1 MQRLEMKR
9 NQSPPDDRP
18 NMSDL
23 RILLLGKN
31 LSENRRVANFILDE
45 NMFGKTKHPLYVE
58 EHSRKVEG
66 RNMTVIIHTDLL
78 NTTHTVLQII
88 QKVSQLSSPE
98 PDVMILVLQHYDFSQ
113 ENRDILSFVLSR
125 FGEQLKNRT
134 LVLTTDRETHGA
146 GLTSGKENKCIH
158 QITAEC
164 GGGHL
169 HLQTHQRSEILR
181 KVDEIIKREYSS
193 STRFEE
199 TQRDT
204 SVDQG
209 DNRLT
214 RFKETQPGT
223 SVHHGGRL
231 TRFEETRRDTS
242 VDHRGRLTRFKET
255 QPGTSVDHGGRLTRF
270 EETRRDTS
278 VDHGGSILMRVL
290 KSGVSMISWPRKH
303 KLNLVLCGSDA
314 DLKTSVSKLIRG
326 KKTST
331 SGQRSSSE
339 CVRIEGEVSGRQITL
354 VELPALS
361 QISEEEVMHQSLHC
375 VSLCDPGVHVFL
387 IIIPVGPLTDEDKA
401 ETLKIQKIFYSR
413 DHFMVLFT
421 SRMTVDEPV
430 TDIAKSIIKSQS
442 LCGGRHKVMGLN
454 KHDNTKQISELLD
467 YIENM
472 KTEPYS
478 PLMYVR
484 AQDKRRIDETEKYKE
499 ELKRMETENKELQ
512 EKLQRY
518 GEESPDDLKCLR
530 FVLIGRT
537 GSGKSATGNT
547 ILGREEF
554 DTELSSVSVTS
565 VCQKGVG
572 EVDGKS
578 VAVVDTPGLFD
589 TSLSNEQV
597 MDELV
602 KCVSLSAPGPH
613 VFIIVLS
620 LGRFTKEEV
629 DTLHLIK
636 KMFGPQAAQFSIV
649 LFTRGD
655 DLGKTSIQSFIENSA
670 DLKKLIRDCGN
681 RYLVFNNRQEQDRT
695 QVSHLLNM
703 IEQMIS
709 NNTNRYFTNDMFDE
723 AEMSIKKRMK
733 EILEEK
739 EREIQ
744 AQKEELKVKYEM
756 EKKDMMKRLE
766 EEKQKKEEERLQ
778 MENKFREKEENVRK
792 LFEEKEKSEQ
802 KKREMEDQKRSE
814 EEKQQKDEYNKIIED
829 MKREI
834 ENQRSQ
840 YEKQQKEREEED
852 RKKEEKYKHDQEKM
866 KNEQERIITEL
877 KMKQEEERKKRDSE
891 ERKRKIQEEK
901 ERKEWERKIKEAE
914 NDRKEIQEEIK
925 GQQREWEDEKKRQM
939 SKREEEERK
948 RKEKYEEQLREKQE
962 ELENMRKTFDRERE
976 EERQKREDERQQE
989 RREREQKEREYE
1001 QMKDE
1006 MKRHY
1011 ELQERKMK
1019 EEWERRKRE
1028 DDERREEERKKW
1040 EKKIEDLKQERETE
1054 IKRRDKE
1061 ERDRREREEK
1071 QREEMKQKHEEEMQK
1086 MKKKHEDEARKQAEE
1101 LNDFRETQEE
1111 HVQELKEKLEEHQKQ
1126 RELLEKLFQHFKD
1139 EKSEEVKELKEEIN
1153 ELRNKSNCVIL

>member
-1 MQRLEMKR
+1 MSSRDSTEMKR

-18 NMSDL
+18 NMSK
-23 RILLLGKN
+23 I
-31 LSENRRVANFILDE
+31 S
-45 NMFGKTKHPLYVE
+45 
-58 EHSRKVEG
+58 
-66 RNMTVIIHTDLL
+66 
-78 NTTHTVLQII
+78 
-88 QKVSQLSSPE
+88 
-98 PDVMILVLQHYDFSQ
+98 
-113 ENRDILSFVLSR
+113 
-125 FGEQLKNRT
+125 
-134 LVLTTDRETHGA
+134 
-146 GLTSGKENKCIH
+146 
-158 QITAEC
+158 
-164 GGGHL
+164 
-169 HLQTHQRSEILR
+169 RSE
-181 KVDEIIKREYSS
+181 
-193 STRFEE
+193 
-199 TQRDT
+199 
-204 SVDQG
+204 
-209 DNRLT
+209 
-214 RFKETQPGT
+214 
-223 SVHHGGRL
+223 
-231 TRFEETRRDTS
+231 
-242 VDHRGRLTRFKET
+242 
-255 QPGTSVDHGGRLTRF
+255 
-270 EETRRDTS
+270 
-278 VDHGGSILMRVL
+278 
-290 KSGVSMISWPRKH
+290 KH

-326 KKTST
+326 IKTST

-339 CVRIEGEVSGRQITL
+339 CVKREGEVCGRLITL

-361 QISEEEVMHQSLHC
+361 QISEEEVMRQSLHC
-375 VSLCDPGVHVFL
+375 VSLCDPGVHVFIL
-387 IIIPVGPLTDEDKA
+387 IIPVGALTDEDRA
-401 ETLKIQKIFYSR
+401 EIEKIQKIFYSR

-421 SRMTVDEPV
+421 SRIPVNEPLI
-430 TDIAKSIIKSQS
+430 DFAKSIINSQS
-442 LCGGRHKVMGLN
+442 LCGGRHKVMGL
-454 KHDNTKQISELLD
+454 KEHDNTKQIPELLD

-478 PLMYVR
+478 LQMYVR
-484 AQDKRRIDETEKYKE
+484 AQEKRRIDETEEKYKE
-499 ELKRMETENKELQ
+499 ELKRMENEIKELQ
-512 EKLQRY
+512 EKLLRY
-518 GEESPDDLKCLR
+518 GAEGEPEDLKCLR

-547 ILGREEF
+547 ILGRKEF
-554 DTELSSVSVTS
+554 DTEFSSVSVTS

-613 VFIIVLS
+613 VFIIVLR
-620 LGRFTKEEV
+620 LGRFTKEEM

-636 KMFGPQAAQFSIV
+636 KIFGPKAAQFSIV

-655 DLGKTSIQSFIENSA
+655 ELGKTSIQSFIEKSA

-681 RYLVFNNRQEQDRT
+681 RYLVFNNREERDRT

-703 IEQMIS
+703 IEQIIS
-709 NNTNRYFTNDMFDE
+709 NNTGRYFTNDMFDE
-723 AEMSIKKRMK
+723 AEMSIKKRME

-756 EKKDMMKRLE
+756 EMKDMMKRLE
-766 EEKQKKEEERLQ
+766 EEKQKKEEERVQ
-778 MENKFREKEENVRK
+778 MENKFREKEESLRK
-792 LFEEKEKSEQ
+792 QFEEKEKTKQ

-814 EEKQQKDEYNKIIED
+814 EEKQQKDEYNKTMGD

-852 RKKEEKYKHDQEKM
+852 RKKEEKYKHDQEKI

-877 KMKQEEERKKRDSE
+877 KMKQEKETKKRDSE

-914 NDRKEIQEEIK
+914 NDRKEFQEDIK
-925 GQQREWEDEKKRQM
+925 RQQREWEDEKKRQM

-948 RKEKYEEQLREKQE
+948 RRERHEKQLREKQE
-962 ELENMRKTFDRERE
+962 EMKNMRKKFGRERK

-1011 ELQERKMK
+1011 EQQERKMK

-1054 IKRRDKE
+1054 IKRRDKK
-1061 ERDRREREEK
+1061 ERERREREEK

-1086 MKKKHEDEARKQAEE
+1086 IKKKHEDEARKQAEE
-1101 LNDFRETQEE
+1101 LNDFRERKEK
-1111 HVQELKEKLEEHQKQ
+1111 HVQELKEMLEEHQKQ
-1126 RELLEKLFQHFKD
+1126 RELLEKLHQHFKD

-1153 ELRNKSNCVIL
+1153 ELRNKSYCVIM